1 MLIRPE
7 LQALRSDDAPQ
18 REAQAALHVILQ
30 DWRYK
35 GPGRAIEA
43 ELIAWGAG
51 EPLDDQPSLRAMF
64 DPDADGLCDL
74 ADGLLRPLL
83 QQMATEPLSQSPLRY
98 TTGDAYTS
106 LVLARHGTTVLSIQ
120 CVDGNGLARTPRP
133 TTASFL
139 PAETWERA
147 LSGSAE
153 ALLVQA
159 HAHMPGKAELECTQI
174 AIAAGEVRH
183 RIGNAQAVLFTAAS
197 GSLVQLRLQRRTSAV
212 DPVREYRLSDGCL
225 VHQAAGTPRDS
236 RLELTAALLGRM
248 KRRDAAPMLAA
259 MVEEH
264 GSESLRWQCLR
275 ECLALDVAVGFPA
288 LCKLAE
294 REGDPLQQP
303 AEVLRAQLL
312 ARHPELKELSPC
324 PA

>member
-1 MLIRPE
+1 M
-7 LQALRSDDAPQ
+7 
-18 REAQAALHVILQ
+18 
-30 DWRYK
+30 
-35 GPGRAIEA
+35 
-43 ELIAWGAG
+43 
-51 EPLDDQPSLRAMF
+51 
-64 DPDADGLCDL
+64 
-74 ADGLLRPLL
+74 
-83 QQMATEPLSQSPLRY
+83 
-98 TTGDAYTS
+98 
-106 LVLARHGTTVLSIQ
+106 
-120 CVDGNGLARTPRP
+120 
-133 TTASFL
+133 
-139 PAETWERA
+139 
-147 LSGSAE
+147 
-153 ALLVQA
+153 
-159 HAHMPGKAELECTQI
+159 
-174 AIAAGEVRH
+174 
-183 RIGNAQAVLFTAAS
+183 
-197 GSLVQLRLQRRTSAV
+197 QLRLQRRTSAV

-264 GSESLRWQCLR
+264 GSESLRWQSLR